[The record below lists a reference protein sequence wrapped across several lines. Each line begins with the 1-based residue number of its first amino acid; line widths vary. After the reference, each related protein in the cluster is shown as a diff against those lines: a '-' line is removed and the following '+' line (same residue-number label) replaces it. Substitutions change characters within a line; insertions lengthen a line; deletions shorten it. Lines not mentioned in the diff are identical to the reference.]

1 MYNPA
6 VYEMEKTQELISSF
20 GGYNCNPV
28 IPDNCFQDEC
38 NMGAEEYPLLSP
50 RNKRAFFYVYGDRLH
65 GLFSKSKLM
74 YINNGQLYYGGEAV
88 TGPRFPD
95 IEGERQFVSMGAKV
109 LIFPDKMY
117 INTADLSDYGPL
129 EAGFSTEEGFDVTCS
144 LAKGDGDLYENYV
157 VSSVEPEEVKNGGLW
172 LDTSVTPNELK
183 QYSEGLGMWM
193 PLAETYVRISYG
205 GIGKQF
211 EIYDGVTLSG
221 FQKEDLNG
229 SHIICDKGDDFITI
243 TGIIPNTIK
252 QTEPI
257 RVERKLPEM
266 DFIVESGNRI
276 WGCNSEKNEIYA
288 SKLGDPKNFNC
299 FMGVSTDSYAV
310 TVGTDGEFTGA
321 VSFRG
326 YIIFFKEHC
335 IHKIYGQNPPY
346 TVNTSYIRGVQKGS
360 HKSIQIVNETL
371 YYKSPNGIC
380 AFEGGVP
387 VDISSSLGGAYYT
400 DAVAGVLGNKYYIC
414 MSDKKGERVLFNY
427 DESRNIWHK
436 EDNIDVREFANH
448 NGNLYFLLN
457 TGVVNMKLLGLID
470 GENVYGNF
478 SGELDGWIPEEDFE
492 WSCETGLWGL
502 DIPENKYY
510 SNITLCVSG
519 GKGTRIHIDFQT
531 DESGKWE
538 NQMSFNANDLG
549 SAVLPF
555 TTPRCRFLRIRI
567 RGKGKGKVY
576 FISRTVETGSELN
589 VRP

>member
-1 MYNPA
+1 MYNPT
-6 VYEMEKTQELISSF
+6 VYEMGKTQELISSF
-20 GGYNCNPV
+20 GGFNCNPV
-28 IPDNCFQDEC
+28 IPDNCFSDES
-38 NMGAEEYPLLSP
+38 NMGGEEFPLLSP
-50 RNKRAFFYVYGDRLH
+50 RNKRAYFNVQGERLH
-65 GLFSKSKLM
+65 GLFGKSKVM
-74 YINNGQLYYGGEAV
+74 YINNGLLYYGGEAV
-88 TGPRFPD
+88 EGLHFPD
-95 IEGERQFVSMGAKV
+95 IEVERQFVSMGARV
-109 LIFPDKMY
+109 LIFPDKVY
-117 INTADLSDYGPL
+117 LNTADLNDFGSL
-129 EAGFSTEEGFDVTCS
+129 EAEFITEEGVNVTCS
-144 LAKGDGDLYENYV
+144 LSKGDGDLYEDYV
-157 VSSVEPEEVKNGGLW
+157 ISSAEPEEVKNGDLW

-183 QYSEGLGMWM
+183 QYSESLGMWM
-193 PLAETYVRISYG
+193 PLAETYVRISAS
-205 GIGKQF
+205 GIGKNF

-221 FQKEDLNG
+221 FQNEALNG
-229 SHIICDKGDDFITI
+229 SHIIRDKGDDFITV
-243 TGIIPNTIK
+243 TGIIPNTIN
-252 QTEPI
+252 QTTPI
-257 RVERKLPEM
+257 KVERKLPDM
-266 DFIVESGNRI
+266 DFIIESGNRI

-288 SKLGDPKNFNC
+288 SKLGDPKNFDS
-299 FMGVSTDSYAV
+299 FMGISTDSYAV

-360 HKSIQIVNETL
+360 HKSLQVVNETL

-387 VDISSSLGGAYYT
+387 VDISEALGGAYYT
-400 DAVAGVLGNKYYIC
+400 HAVAGVLGNKYYIC
-414 MSDKKGERVLFNY
+414 MSDKNKNRVLFNY

-436 EDNIDVREFANH
+436 EDNIDIKEFADH
-448 NGNLYFLLN
+448 NGNLYFI
-457 TGVVNMKLLGLID
+457 GVVDGVKRLCLAD

-478 SGELDGWIPEEDFE
+478 SGELSGWFIEENFY

-510 SNITLCVSG
+510 SNITLCLSG
-519 GKGTRIHIDFQT
+519 EKGTRIHIDFQT

-538 NQMSFNANDLG
+538 NQMSFSANELG

-576 FISRTVETGSELN
+576 LMSRTVETGSELN

>member
-6 VYEMEKTQELISSF
+6 VYEMGKTQELISSF
-20 GGYNCNPV
+20 GGFDCNSV
-28 IPDNCFQDEC
+28 IPDNCFKDEC
-38 NMGAEEYPLLSP
+38 NMGVVDYPLLSP
-50 RNKRAFFYVYGDRLH
+50 RNKRAFFNIQGDRLH
-65 GLFSKSKLM
+65 GLFGKSKLI
-74 YINNGQLYYGGEAV
+74 YINNGLLYYGGEAV
-88 TGPRFPD
+88 EGLYFPD
-95 IEGERQFVSMGAKV
+95 IDKERQFVSMGAKV
-109 LIFPDKMY
+109 LIFPDKFY
-117 INTADLSDYGPL
+117 INTADLSDFGSL
-129 EAGFSTEEGFDVTCS
+129 EAGFMTGHGFTVTCS
-144 LAKGDGDLYENYV
+144 LAKGDGDLYEGYV
-157 VSSVEPEEVKNGGLW
+157 VSSAAPEEVKNGDLW

-183 QYSEGLGMWM
+183 QYSDSIGMWM
-193 PLAETYVRISYG
+193 PLAETYVRISCA
-205 GIGKQF
+205 GIGRNF
-211 EIYDGVTLSG
+211 EVYDGITLNG
-221 FQKEDLNG
+221 FENEDLNG
-229 SHIICDKGDDFITI
+229 SHIIRDKGDDFITV
-243 TGIIPNTIK
+243 TGIIPNTIS
-252 QTEPI
+252 QTAPI
-257 RVERKLPEM
+257 TVERVLPEM
-266 DFIVESGNRI
+266 DFVVESGNRL

-288 SKLGDPKNFNC
+288 SKLGDPKNFDSYL
-299 FMGVSTDSYAV
+299 GISTDSYAV

-360 HKSIQIVNETL
+360 NKSLCVVNETL

-387 VDISSSLGGAYYT
+387 VDISSALGGVYYT
-400 DAVAGVLGNKYYIC
+400 DAVAGVLGNRYYIC
-414 MSDKKGERVLFNY
+414 MSDKNRKRVLFNY
-427 DESRNIWHK
+427 DESRNIWHR
-436 EDNIDVREFANH
+436 EDNIDVKEFANH
-448 NGNLYFLLN
+448 NGNLYFI
-457 TGVVNMKLLGLID
+457 GVMNGEKRLCLAD

-478 SGELDGWIPEEDFE
+478 PSELSGWFLEEDFN

-502 DIPENKYY
+502 SIPENKYY

-519 GKGTRIHIDFQT
+519 EKGTRIHIDFQT

-538 NQMSFNANDLG
+538 KQMSFSANELG

-576 FISRTVETGSELN
+576 FISRTVEVGSELN

>member
-1 MYNPA
+1 MYNPT
-6 VYEMEKTQELISSF
+6 VYEMGKTQELISSF
-20 GGYNCNPV
+20 GGFDCNPV
-28 IPDNCFQDEC
+28 IPDNCFSDEC
-38 NMGAEEYPLLSP
+38 NMGGEEYPLLSP
-50 RNKRAFFYVYGDRLH
+50 RNKRAYFNVQGERLH
-65 GLFSKSKLM
+65 GLFSKSKIM

-88 TGPRFPD
+88 AGLYFPD
-95 IEGERQFVSMGAKV
+95 IDKERQFVSMGAKV
-109 LIFPDKMY
+109 LVFPDKVY
-117 INTADLSDYGPL
+117 LNTADLTDYGSL
-129 EAGFSTEEGFDVTCS
+129 EAEFGTEDGVNVTCS
-144 LAKGDGDLYENYV
+144 LSKGDGDLYEGYV
-157 VSSVEPEEVKNGGLW
+157 VSSAEPEEVKNGGLW

-183 QYSEGLGMWM
+183 QYSESLGVWM
-193 PLAETYVRISYG
+193 PLAETYVRISAS
-205 GIGKQF
+205 GIGKNF

-221 FQKEDLNG
+221 FENEALNG
-229 SHIICDKGDDFITI
+229 SHIIRDKGDDFITI
-243 TGIIPNTIK
+243 TGIIPNTIN
-252 QTEPI
+252 QTAPI
-257 RVERKLPEM
+257 KVERKLPEM
-266 DFIVESGNRI
+266 DFIIESGNRI

-288 SKLGDPKNFNC
+288 SKLGDPKNFES
-299 FMGVSTDSYAV
+299 FMGISTDSYAV

-360 HKSIQIVNETL
+360 HKSLCVVNETL

-387 VDISSSLGGAYYT
+387 VDISSALGGAYYT
-400 DAVAGVLGNKYYIC
+400 DGVSGVLGNKYYIC
-414 MSDKKGERVLFNY
+414 MSDKNKERVLFNY
-427 DESRNIWHK
+427 DESRNIWHR

-448 NGNLYFLLN
+448 NGNLYFIGAID
-457 TGVVNMKLLGLID
+457 GVKRLCLAD

-478 SGELDGWIPEEDFE
+478 SGELSGWFPEEDFY
-492 WSCETGLWGL
+492 WSCETGIWGL
-502 DIPENKYY
+502 SIPENKYY
-510 SNITLCVSG
+510 SNITLCLSG
-519 GKGTRIHIDFQT
+519 EKGARIHIDFQT

-538 NQMSFNANDLG
+538 NQMSFSANELG

-576 FISRTVETGSELN
+576 LISRTVETGSELN

>member
-1 MYNPA
+1 MYNPT
-6 VYEMEKTQELISSF
+6 VYEMGKTQELISSF
-20 GGYNCNPV
+20 GGFNCNPV
-28 IPDNCFQDEC
+28 IPDNCFYDES
-38 NMGAEEYPLLSP
+38 NMGGEEFPLLSP
-50 RNKRAFFYVYGDRLH
+50 RNKRAYFNVQGERLH
-65 GLFSKSKLM
+65 GLFGKSKVM
-74 YINNGQLYYGGEAV
+74 YINNGLLYYGGEAV
-88 TGPRFPD
+88 EGLHFPD
-95 IEGERQFVSMGAKV
+95 IEVERQFVSMGARV
-109 LIFPDKMY
+109 LVFPDKVY
-117 INTADLSDYGPL
+117 LNTADLNDFGSL
-129 EAGFSTEEGFDVTCS
+129 EAEFITEEGMNVTCS
-144 LAKGDGDLYENYV
+144 LSKGDGDLYEDYV
-157 VSSVEPEEVKNGGLW
+157 ISSAEPEEVKNGDLW

-183 QYSEGLGMWM
+183 QYSESLGMWM
-193 PLAETYVRISYG
+193 PLAETYVRISAS
-205 GIGKQF
+205 GIGKNF
-211 EIYDGVTLSG
+211 EIYDGVNLSG
-221 FQKEDLNG
+221 FQNEALNG
-229 SHIICDKGDDFITI
+229 SHIIRDKGDDFITV
-243 TGIIPNTIK
+243 TGIIPNTIN
-252 QTEPI
+252 QTTPI
-257 RVERKLPEM
+257 KVERKLPDM
-266 DFIVESGNRI
+266 DFIIESGNRI

-288 SKLGDPKNFNC
+288 SKLGDPKNFDS
-299 FMGVSTDSYAV
+299 FMGISTDSYAV

-360 HKSIQIVNETL
+360 HKSLQVVNETL

-387 VDISSSLGGAYYT
+387 VDISEALGGAYYT
-400 DAVAGVLGNKYYIC
+400 HAVAGVLGNKYYIC
-414 MSDKKGERVLFNY
+414 MNDKNKNRVLFNY

-436 EDNIDVREFANH
+436 EDNIDIKEFADH
-448 NGNLYFLLN
+448 NGNLYFI
-457 TGVVNMKLLGLID
+457 GVVDGVKRLCLAD

-478 SGELDGWIPEEDFE
+478 SGELSGWFIEENFY

-510 SNITLCVSG
+510 SNITLCLSG
-519 GKGTRIHIDFQT
+519 EKGTRIHIDFQT

-538 NQMSFNANDLG
+538 NQMSFSANELG

-576 FISRTVETGSELN
+576 LMSRTVETGSELN

>member
-6 VYEMEKTQELISSF
+6 VYEMGKTQELISSF
-20 GGYNCNPV
+20 GGFNCNPV
-28 IPDNCFQDEC
+28 IPDNCFNDEC
-38 NMGAEEYPLLSP
+38 NMGSTEYPLLAP
-50 RNKRAFFYVYGDRLH
+50 RNKRAFFDVYSSSLH
-65 GLFSKSKLM
+65 GLFAKSKIM
-74 YINNGQLYYGGEAV
+74 YINRGQLYYGGEV
-88 TGPRFPD
+88 VEGPLFPD

-129 EAGFSTEEGFDVTCS
+129 EGWYFTEEGINVRCS
-144 LAKGDGDLYENYV
+144 LVKGDGDLYENYI
-157 VSSVEPEEVKNGGLW
+157 VSSAEPEEVKNGALW

-193 PLAETYVRISYG
+193 PLGETYVRISCS
-205 GIGKQF
+205 GIGKGF
-211 EIYDGVTLSG
+211 EVYDGVTLSG
-221 FQKEDLNG
+221 FENEALNG
-229 SHIICDKGDDFITI
+229 SHIIRDKGDDFITV
-243 TGIIPNTIK
+243 TGIISNTIN
-252 QTEPI
+252 QTAPI
-257 RVERKLPEM
+257 GVERRLPDM
-266 DFIVESGNRI
+266 DFVVENGNRL

-288 SKLGDPKNFNC
+288 SKLGDPKNFES
-299 FMGVSTDSYAV
+299 FMGISTDSYAV

-387 VDISSSLGGAYYT
+387 VDISEALGSAYYT
-400 DAVAGVLGNKYYIC
+400 DAVAGVLGNRYYIC
-414 MSDKKGERVLFNY
+414 MSDKNGKQAFFNY

-436 EDNIDVREFANH
+436 EDVLPIKEFVNH
-448 NGNLYFLLN
+448 NGNLYFLVDIGYDMN
-457 TGVVNMKLLGLID
+457 LLGLID
-470 GENVYGNF
+470 GENLYGNF
-478 SGELDGWIPEEDFE
+478 SGELSGWTTESSVN
-492 WSCETGLWGL
+492 WSCETGIWGL

-510 SNITLCVSG
+510 SKICFCVSG
-519 GKGTRIHIDFQT
+519 EKGTKIHIDFQT

-538 NQMSFNANDLG
+538 NQISFNADKLG

-567 RGKGKGKVY
+567 RGEGKGKVY
-576 FISRTVETGSELN
+576 LISRTVETGSELN